1 MTERTV
7 RSYEDTTHL
16 LGKIWVWGM
25 GIVLM
30 MFPLGVCLY
39 YNAWPDGAGLI
50 KGLLSIA
57 PMYWAVGTIEV
68 LTYVPMLGAGGS
80 YLAFITGSLTM
91 LKVPCTLAA
100 LDRAKVKSGTP
111 EGEAVATVAVAVS
124 SIVTLI
130 ILFLGVLLIVP
141 LTPMLENPKLAPAFD
156 QLLPALFGGLGV
168 ALIGRNLKIAVAPI
182 VAMVTL
188 FVLAPGLAK
197 SGAIFV
203 PVAAAIAIAAARFMY
218 NKGWLNA
225 GQDAAKASA
234 DEVSL

>member
-1 MTERTV
+1 MKEVQAV

-16 LGKIWVWGM
+16 LGKLWVWGM

-30 MFPLGVCLY
+30 MFPVAVCLY
-39 YNAWPDGAGLI
+39 YNAWPDAQGLL
-50 KGLLSIA
+50 KGLLAIA
-57 PMYWAVGTIEV
+57 PMYWAVGIIEV

-100 LDRAKVKSGTP
+100 LERAKVKSGTP

-124 SIVTLI
+124 SMVTLVI
-130 ILFLGVLLIVP
+130 IALGVLLIAP
-141 LTPMLENPKLAPAFD
+141 LTPILENPTLAPAFN

-182 VAMVTL
+182 LFMVGL
-188 FVLAPGLAK
+188 FVAVPSLANSA
-197 SGAIFV
+197 AIFV
-203 PVAAAIAIAAARFMY
+203 PVAAAIAIFAARVMY
-218 NKGWLNA
+218 KKGWL
-225 GQDAAKASA
+225 
-234 DEVSL
+234 

>member
-1 MTERTV
+1 MTERTL
-7 RSYEDTTHL
+7 RTYDEATHR

-25 GIVLM
+25 GLVLLL
-30 MFPLGVCLY
+30 FPLGVCLY
-39 YNAWPDGAGLI
+39 YNAWPEGAGLL

-57 PMYWAVGTIEV
+57 PMYWAVGIIEV

-80 YLAFITGSLTM
+80 YLGFITGSLTM

-111 EGEAVATVAVAVS
+111 EGEAVGTIAVAVS
-124 SIVTLI
+124 SLVTLL

-141 LTPMLENPKLAPAFD
+141 LTPILESPKLAPAFD

-168 ALIGRNLKIAVAPI
+168 ALIGRNLKIAAAPI
-182 VAMVTL
+182 VAMVAL
-188 FVLAPGLAK
+188 FVLMPGLAK

-203 PVAAAIAIAAARFMY
+203 PVAAGIAIAAARWMY
-218 NKGWLNA
+218 KRGWL
-225 GQDAAKASA
+225 DAAQEKPS

>member
-1 MTERTV
+1 MKNASM
-7 RSYEDTTHL
+7 RSYDDQTHL

-39 YNAWPDGAGLI
+39 YNVWPDGAGLI

-124 SIVTLI
+124 SIVTLA

-141 LTPMLENPKLAPAFD
+141 LTPVLENPKLAPAFD

-168 ALIGRNLKIAVAPI
+168 ALIGRNWKIAIVPI
-182 VAMVTL
+182 ALMVGL
-188 FVLAPGLAK
+188 FIAVPSLAPSA
-197 SGAIFV
+197 AIFV
-203 PVAAAIAIAAARFMY
+203 PVAAGVAILAARIMY
-218 NKGWLNA
+218 QKGWL
-225 GQDAAKASA
+225 
-234 DEVSL
+234 

>member
-1 MTERTV
+1 MTERTL
-7 RSYEDTTHL
+7 RTYDEATHR

-25 GIVLM
+25 GLVLLL
-30 MFPLGVCLY
+30 FPLGVCLY
-39 YNAWPDGAGLI
+39 YNAWPDGAGLL

-57 PMYWAVGTIEV
+57 PMYWAVGIIEV

-80 YLAFITGSLTM
+80 YLGFITGSLTM

-111 EGEAVATVAVAVS
+111 EGEAVGTIAVAVS
-124 SIVTLI
+124 SLVTLL

-141 LTPMLENPKLAPAFD
+141 LTPILESPTLAPAFD

-168 ALIGRNLKIAVAPI
+168 ALIGRNLKIAAAPI
-182 VAMVTL
+182 VAMVAL
-188 FVLAPGLAK
+188 FVLMPGLAK

-203 PVAAAIAIAAARFMY
+203 PVAAGIAIAAARWMY
-218 NKGWLNA
+218 KRGWL
-225 GQDAAKASA
+225 DAAQEKPS

>member
-1 MTERTV
+1 MTERTL
-7 RSYEDTTHL
+7 RTYDEATHR

-25 GIVLM
+25 GLVLLL
-30 MFPLGVCLY
+30 FPLGVCLY
-39 YNAWPDGAGLI
+39 YNAWPEGSGLL

-57 PMYWAVGTIEV
+57 PMYWAVGIIEV

-80 YLAFITGSLTM
+80 YLGFITGSLTM

-111 EGEAVATVAVAVS
+111 EGEAVGTIAVAVS
-124 SIVTLI
+124 SLVTLL

-141 LTPMLENPKLAPAFD
+141 LTPILESPTLAPAFD

-168 ALIGRNLKIAVAPI
+168 ALIGRNLKIAAAPI
-182 VAMVTL
+182 VAMVAL
-188 FVLAPGLAK
+188 FVLMPGLAK

-203 PVAAAIAIAAARFMY
+203 PVAAGIAIAAARWMY
-218 NKGWLNA
+218 KRGWL
-225 GQDAAKASA
+225 DAAQEKSS

>member
-1 MTERTV
+1 MTERTL
-7 RSYEDTTHL
+7 RTYDEATHR

-25 GIVLM
+25 GLVLLL
-30 MFPLGVCLY
+30 FPLGVCLY
-39 YNAWPDGAGLI
+39 YNAWPEGAGLL

-57 PMYWAVGTIEV
+57 PMYWAVGIIEV

-80 YLAFITGSLTM
+80 YLGFMTGSLTM

-111 EGEAVATVAVAVS
+111 EGEAVGTIAVAVS
-124 SIVTLI
+124 SLVTLL

-141 LTPMLENPKLAPAFD
+141 LTPILESPTLAPAFD

-168 ALIGRNLKIAVAPI
+168 ALIGRNLKIAAAPI
-182 VAMVTL
+182 VAMVAL
-188 FVLAPGLAK
+188 FVLMPGLAT

-203 PVAAAIAIAAARFMY
+203 PVAAGIAIAAARWMY
-218 NKGWLNA
+218 KRGWL
-225 GQDAAKASA
+225 DAAQEKPS

>member
-1 MTERTV
+1 MTERTL
-7 RSYEDTTHL
+7 RTYDEATHR

-25 GIVLM
+25 GLVLLL
-30 MFPLGVCLY
+30 FPLGVCLY
-39 YNAWPDGAGLI
+39 YNAWPDGAGLL

-57 PMYWAVGTIEV
+57 PMYWAVGIIEV

-80 YLAFITGSLTM
+80 YLGFITGSLTM

-111 EGEAVATVAVAVS
+111 EGEAVGTIAVAVS
-124 SIVTLI
+124 SLVTLL

-141 LTPMLENPKLAPAFD
+141 LTPILESPTLAPAFD

-168 ALIGRNLKIAVAPI
+168 ALIGRNLKIAAAPI
-182 VAMVTL
+182 VAMVAL
-188 FVLAPGLAK
+188 FVLMPGLAK

-203 PVAAAIAIAAARFMY
+203 PVAAGIAIAVARWMY
-218 NKGWLNA
+218 KRGWL
-225 GQDAAKASA
+225 DAAQEKPS